1 MITRIIG
8 INTSTYV
15 NAEMRLDD
23 CDSLQLVG
31 PNNVG
36 KSTLIYTLNFLFI
49 VDGSKMSFSG
59 QRRGDKETIHHYFPT
74 HNQSYIIFEIK
85 KNDSNYCILVKRDS
99 DGELEYFRFTGEYNA
114 DNFFK
119 KEGAHQRIRKWDEV
133 QDELKT
139 AGVDLYLF
147 KSKTEVFNTVY
158 SRGRKNDAAIW
169 LEDSVR
175 TDGLSNN
182 FSKVYRYL
190 INSKLITN
198 KTLKESLIVAD
209 NRENEGLSFSQKNK
223 KDINDLL
230 RINEEIR
237 TVKSIQKE
245 FEEFRE
251 VVNLFKAKTRI
262 VSDLVYA
269 FDKQYNGVI
278 NELDSS
284 RLEKEK
290 QYQTTLL
297 NLNEKLKPKQ
307 EELNREIGKRE
318 LEVEIQEKTFI
329 NLQTQLDEIASFE
342 GKKFLEES
350 LLNLDAKRRE
360 SEVRLTMV
368 ENQKL
373 DSKNLEAKLQKIDMT
388 CGKLEAQIKNYDD
401 QLIHKITAKDDI
413 RKILNTVF
421 SQEFAALPSKLVKK
435 KITKAGTTLSI
446 FDGEITLPKDLVLAD
461 IPSVKSLKDE
471 LQELKREKAEL
482 EKLWAVA
489 LNFDKAQ
496 KELNTILADI
506 DEVKEKLNKL
516 KNVL

>member
-74 HNQSYIIFEIK
+74 HNQSYIVFEIL
-85 KNDSNYCILVKRDS
+85 KNSTYYCILVKRDS
-99 DGELEYFRFTGEYNA
+99 DGELEYYRFNSDYKQEY
-114 DNFFK
+114 FFK
-119 KEGAHQRIRKWDEV
+119 KDGTSQRIRKWDEV
-133 QDELKT
+133 QEELT
-139 AGVDLYLF
+139 AAAIELYLF
-147 KSKTEVFNTVY
+147 KSKTEIFNSVY
-158 SRGRKNDAAIW
+158 SRGRRNDAVVW
-169 LEDSVR
+169 LEESVR

-198 KTLKESLIVAD
+198 KTLKESLIIAD

-230 RINEEIR
+230 RINDEIR
-237 TVKSIQKE
+237 TIKGIQKD

-251 VVNLFKAKTRI
+251 VVNLFKAKNRI

-269 FDKQYNGVI
+269 FEKQYSGVI

-284 RLEKEK
+284 RLDKEK
-290 QYQTTLL
+290 TFQTSLVV
-297 NLNEKLKPKQ
+297 LNEKLKPRQ
-307 EELNREIGKRE
+307 EELNREIGKKE
-318 LEVEIQEKTFI
+318 TEVEIREKEFI
-329 NLQTQLDEIASFE
+329 SLQTQLEEINSFE
-342 GKKFLEES
+342 DKKFLEES
-350 LLNLDAKRRE
+350 LVNLDQRRKDT
-360 SEVRLTMV
+360 EVRITMV

-373 DSKNLEAKLQKIDMT
+373 NSKQLEAKLS
-388 CGKLEAQIKNYDD
+388 KLDDECNRLDAQIKNYDN
-401 QLIHKITAKDDI
+401 QLIQKIAGKDED
-413 RKILNTVF
+413 RKLLNTIF
-421 SQEFAALPSKLVKK
+421 SPEFAAQSADLVKK
-435 KITKAGTTLSI
+435 KVSKVGASMTI
-446 FDGEITLPKDLVLAD
+446 FDGEVKLPKDLKLKD
-461 IPSVKSLKDE
+461 IPSVKMLKD
-471 LQELKREKAEL
+471 
-482 EKLWAVA
+482 
-489 LNFDKAQ
+489 
-496 KELNTILADI
+496 
-506 DEVKEKLNKL
+506 
-516 KNVL
+516 

>member
-99 DGELEYFRFTGEYNA
+99 DGELEYFRFTGEYNS

-119 KEGAHQRIRKWDEV
+119 SEGAHQRIRKWDEV

-139 AGVDLYLF
+139 AGVELYLF

-158 SRGRKNDAAIW
+158 SRGRKNDAVIW

-245 FEEFRE
+245 FEDFRE

-262 VSDLVYA
+262 VSELVFA

-307 EELNREIGKRE
+307 EELNRELGKRE
-318 LEVEIQEKTFI
+318 LEVEIQEKIET
-329 NLQTQLDEIASFE
+329 AWS
-342 GKKFLEES
+342 S
-350 LLNLDAKRRE
+350 SRR
-360 SEVRLTMV
+360 R
-368 ENQKL
+368 
-373 DSKNLEAKLQKIDMT
+373 
-388 CGKLEAQIKNYDD
+388 
-401 QLIHKITAKDDI
+401 
-413 RKILNTVF
+413 
-421 SQEFAALPSKLVKK
+421 
-435 KITKAGTTLSI
+435 
-446 FDGEITLPKDLVLAD
+446 
-461 IPSVKSLKDE
+461 
-471 LQELKREKAEL
+471 
-482 EKLWAVA
+482 
-489 LNFDKAQ
+489 
-496 KELNTILADI
+496 
-506 DEVKEKLNKL
+506 
-516 KNVL
+516 